1 MLHESKLYKK
11 LYEGNSYDENYN
23 PNQNILEKKIVQCNI
38 CGQACKIANNKYGL
52 CKTQKNIDG
61 KLYSCNYHRI
71 ASYHVDPIEKKPLY
85 HFLPGSSTF
94 SIGGFGCNFSCLNC
108 QNYMLS
114 MNSYNKT
121 NSIEIL
127 PETIVKKAINEDC
140 LSISWTYNEPM
151 LYFDFAQETS
161 QISHD
166 KNLKNVY
173 VSNGFMSQDSLEET
187 LKFIDAF
194 NIDLKFFSD
203 KLYREICGAKLDL
216 VLENLKTIYE
226 AKDKYN
232 THLEITTLLINDL
245 NTDEGHIRSIC
256 EFVYNELGPEVPI
269 HFSRFFPMYKM
280 QDKSPTKIEY
290 LLRAKEIAIEE
301 GMEYVYLGNMQADNN
316 SYCPNCGELWISRT
330 GYCNRDKNR
339 IKDGHCSNCGHKL
352 NFILE

>member
-11 LYEGNSYDENYN
+11 LYEGNSYDENSN

-38 CGQACKIANNKYGL
+38 CGQACKIANNNYGL

-140 LSISWTYNEPM
+140 LSISWTYNEPT
-151 LYFDFAQETS
+151 LYFDFALETS
-161 QISHD
+161 KISHD

-173 VSNGFMSQDSLEET
+173 VSNGFMSQGSLEET

-194 NIDLKFFSD
+194 NIDLKFFMINCIGR
-203 KLYREICGAKLDL
+203 YV
-216 VLENLKTIYE
+216 VLN
-226 AKDKYN
+226 
-232 THLEITTLLINDL
+232 
-245 NTDEGHIRSIC
+245 
-256 EFVYNELGPEVPI
+256 
-269 HFSRFFPMYKM
+269 
-280 QDKSPTKIEY
+280 
-290 LLRAKEIAIEE
+290 
-301 GMEYVYLGNMQADNN
+301 
-316 SYCPNCGELWISRT
+316 
-330 GYCNRDKNR
+330 
-339 IKDGHCSNCGHKL
+339 
-352 NFILE
+352 